1 MNTVIGVG
9 SGVVTTN
16 LFTPLLVKGLSKVW
30 SGAANPQLSP
40 VMKIVTGGVAGAI
53 AGFLPVGSKS
63 TRKKLSGY
71 MVAGGGLAA
80 LLDVLNA
87 YVVPQVKGM
96 LGLSGY
102 QGMGD
107 YVQLPYSGQGMGDYV
122 QLPYSG
128 YGAPGMGTPAQ
139 VEAGSFGT
147 PAQVEA
153 GSFGALG
160 MADTGGTFAPS
171 FG

>member
-1 MNTVIGVG
+1 MNTVLGVG
-9 SGVVTTN
+9 TGVVATN
-16 LFTPLLVKGLSKVW
+16 LFTPMLVKGLTNVW
-30 SGAANPQLSP
+30 AGAANPNLSP
-40 VMKIVTGGVAGAI
+40 VMKIVTGGVAGMV
-53 AGFLPVGSKS
+53 AGFLPIGSKAD
-63 TRKKLSGY
+63 RKKLSGY

-96 LGLSGY
+96 LGLQGY
-102 QGMGD
+102 RGMGD
-107 YVQLPYSGQGMGDYV
+107 YVQLPYSGMGDYV

-128 YGAPGMGTPAQ
+128 YGTPAQ

-160 MADTGGTFAPS
+160 MADSGGTFAPS

>member
-1 MNTVIGVG
+1 MNTVLGVG
-9 SGVVTTN
+9 SGVVATN
-16 LFTPLLVKGLSKVW
+16 LFTPLLVKGLTKVW
-30 SGAANPQLSP
+30 AGAANPQLSP
-40 VMKIVTGGVAGAI
+40 VMKIVTGGIAGVV
-53 AGFLPVGSKS
+53 AGFLPIGSS
-63 TRKKLSGY
+63 ANRKKLSGY

-87 YVVPQVKGM
+87 YVVPQVRGA

-102 QGMGD
+102 RGMGD
-107 YVQLPYSGQGMGDYV
+107 YVQLPYSGMSDYV

-160 MADTGGTFAPS
+160 MADSGGTFAPS

>member
-1 MNTVIGVG
+1 MNTVLGVG
-9 SGVVTTN
+9 AGVVTTN
-16 LFTPLLVKGLSKVW
+16 LFTPMLVKGLTNVW
-30 SGAANPQLSP
+30 AGAANPQLSP
-40 VMKIVTGGVAGAI
+40 VMKIVTGGVAGMI
-53 AGFLPVGSKS
+53 AGVLPIG
-63 TRKKLSGY
+63 TAANRKKLSGY

-87 YVVPQVKGM
+87 YVVPQVRGM
-96 LGLSGY
+96 LGLQGY
-102 QGMGD
+102 RGMGD
-107 YVQLPYSGQGMGDYV
+107 YVQLPYSGMGDYV

-128 YGAPGMGTPAQ
+128 LGAPMGTPAQ

-160 MADTGGTFAPS
+160 MADSAGTFAPS